1 MKKILIVGLV
11 LFMMSCSKDSSPS
24 FTPAEFDPTL
34 EVFTDPFYD
43 QVGPDAHPRDYWD
56 LYKKDSRREGIEGY
70 GEGWTTSIEW
80 STDNSVELS
89 PDYAGY
95 AVPCAFGTRT
105 PPSVYVRISK
115 DAWDNYS
122 KVRRL
127 ILMYHEFGHAYNFYD
142 HSEDVPN
149 GQYPIMY
156 PSLGVHLETTLK
168 DFVEIKSQFFKG
180 SFEGA
185 QYLICGAANPGFVRA
200 KYTQCRH

>member
-1 MKKILIVGLV
+1 MKKILFIGLV
-11 LFMMSCSKDSSPS
+11 LFLMSCSKDSSPS

-105 PPSVYVRISK
+105 PPSVYVRI
-115 DAWDNYS
+115 
-122 KVRRL
+122 
-127 ILMYHEFGHAYNFYD
+127 
-142 HSEDVPN
+142 
-149 GQYPIMY
+149 
-156 PSLGVHLETTLK
+156 
-168 DFVEIKSQFFKG
+168 
-180 SFEGA
+180 
-185 QYLICGAANPGFVRA
+185 
-200 KYTQCRH
+200 